1 MQWNDFFAEHKV
13 KYVWVQCTT
22 YIGTT
27 PVRMLPVVRFV
38 ELIQHDGS
46 LSVPNGVLCLLPH
59 DHIAGDDCPTGSF
72 YLEPDLTSL
81 HLRPDS
87 DGTRAVVMPWW
98 VDQDSRAIGQCAR
111 SKLHSLT
118 DQVQRQSGFSV
129 CVGFEVEVI
138 LLRPTPEPGLGSFR
152 AASHDHSWCSMTPD
166 DERHLGF
173 LEEVV
178 DRLSAAGILIQ
189 QVHAER
195 TPGQWEFVLP
205 PDRPLRAVDQLVI
218 ARQAIRSIA
227 SNYGLRAT
235 LHHRPFPEHSGTGA
249 HVHLSLN
256 SATQDERQTEPF
268 FAGILQHF
276 PAVSAFALPHELS
289 YRRVATGITSGG
301 VDCAWGWDNRE
312 VLLRR
317 IVVNRFEVKMIDGLA
332 NPYLAMSSLL
342 AAGLDGLLRQTP
354 LTGAHCPAPPSSLS
368 ADQRAVLGIQTQI
381 PTSLQES
388 LSALEQSAPMRQYL
402 GDSIVSTYLAV
413 KKGELEELCNRT
425 ADQTHDWIISR
436 F

>member
-1 MQWNDFFAEHKV
+1 MQWNDFFAENQV
-13 KYVWVQCTT
+13 NYVWVQYTT

-27 PVRMLPVVRFV
+27 LVRMLPVARFV
-38 ELIQHDGS
+38 ELIRHDDN
-46 LSVPNGVLCLLPH
+46 LSVPNGVLYLLPQ
-59 DHIAGDDCPTGSF
+59 DHIAGGGCPTGSF
-72 YLEPDLTSL
+72 YLKPDLTSL

-98 VDQDSRAIGQCAR
+98 VDQDGRPIGQCAR

-129 CVGFEVEVI
+129 CIGFEVEVI
-138 LLRPTPEPGLGSFR
+138 LLRPNPEPGPGTFR
-152 AASHDHSWCSMTPD
+152 AASLDHSWCSMTPD
-166 DERHLGF
+166 DERHLGL

-178 DRLSAAGILIQ
+178 DRLSAAGIAIQ

-205 PDRPLRAVDQLVI
+205 PDHPLRAVDRLVI
-218 ARQAIRSIA
+218 ARQAIRTIA
-227 SNYGLRAT
+227 GKYGLRAT
-235 LHHRPFPEHSGTGA
+235 LHPRLFPEFPGTGA

-256 SATQDERQTEPF
+256 STTQDGRQAEPF

-289 YRRVATGITSGG
+289 YRRVAPGITSGG

-317 IVVNRFEVKMIDGLA
+317 IAVNRFEVKMMDGLA
-332 NPYLAMSSLL
+332 NPYLALSALL

-354 LTGAHCPAPPSSLS
+354 LTGGHCPAPVSSLS
-368 ADQRAVLGIQTQI
+368 ADQRAALGIQTRI

-388 LSALEQSAPMRQYL
+388 LSALEQSAPMQQYL
-402 GDSIVSTYLAV
+402 GGYIVDTYLAV
-413 KKGELEELCNRT
+413 KKGELEEFRNT
-425 ADQTHDWIISR
+425 AGGDHDWIISR